1 MYKPFVALLGILLG
15 SHAPAAAQTPAPQ
28 LVLAQERAAP
38 TMAMVP
44 TVSTA
49 LAAGST
55 LVSQDTGKSPAHFN
69 RLYLGAYERDPSLGQ
84 LLPMERVKNLFF
96 TQVNLPLVQL
106 WGGRLQLDAFQST
119 LHIQNAQ
126 LGLSDYGGTQ
136 GFRSAQQSYY
146 GGPNSVRFSGLIL
159 GFHFGGDA
167 RAARP
172 TGVLRRLT
180 RIVGN
185 VLN

>member
-1 MYKPFVALLGILLG
+1 MYKPFVALLGMLLG
-15 SHAPAAAQTPAPQ
+15 SYAPAAAQTPAPQ
-28 LVLAQERAAP
+28 LVLAQEHAAP

-55 LVSQDTGKSPAHFN
+55 VVPQDTGKSPVHFN
-69 RLYLGAYERDPSLGQ
+69 PLYVGPYERDPSLER
-84 LLPMERVKNLFF
+84 LLPMERVKNLFL
-96 TQVNLPLVQL
+96 TQVNLPLVQF

-119 LHIQNAQ
+119 LHIQNVQ
-126 LGLSDYGGTQ
+126 LGPLGYGGMQ
-136 GFRSAQQSYY
+136 GFRSARQSYS
-146 GGPNSVRFSGLIL
+146 GGPISVRVSGLSL
-159 GFHFGGDA
+159 SFHFGADA

-172 TGVLRRLT
+172 TEVLRRLT
-180 RIVGN
+180 RMVGN

>member
-1 MYKPFVALLGILLG
+1 MYKPFVALLGMLLG

-38 TMAMVP
+38 TMAMLP

-49 LAAGST
+49 FPAGST
-55 LVSQDTGKSPAHFN
+55 LVSQDTGKSPAQFN
-69 RLYLGAYERDPSLGQ
+69 HLFVGAYERDPSLGQ
-84 LLPMERVKNLFF
+84 LLPTERVKNLVF

-106 WGGRLQLDAFQST
+106 WGGRLQLEAFQCT
-119 LHIQNAQ
+119 LHIQNVQ
-126 LGLSDYGGTQ
+126 LGPLGYGGMQ
-136 GFRSAQQSYY
+136 GFRSARQSYS
-146 GGPNSVRFSGLIL
+146 GGPISVHLSGLSL
-159 GFHFGGDA
+159 SYHFGGDA
-167 RAARP
+167 RPARP

>member
-1 MYKPFVALLGILLG
+1 MYKPFVALLGMLLG

-28 LVLAQERAAP
+28 LVLAQERAGP
-38 TMAMVP
+38 TMAMLP

-49 LAAGST
+49 LPGSIV
-55 LVSQDTGKSPAHFN
+55 LSQDTGKSPARFN
-69 RLYLGAYERDPSLGQ
+69 RLFVGAYESDPSLGQ
-84 LLPMERVKNLFF
+84 LLPMERVKNLLF

-119 LHIQNAQ
+119 LHIQDVQ
-126 LGLSDYGGTQ
+126 LGLTGYGGTQ
-136 GFRSAQQSYY
+136 GFRSARQSYY
-146 GGPNSVRFSGLIL
+146 GGPNSVRFSGLSL
-159 GFHFGGDA
+159 SFHFGGDA
-167 RAARP
+167 RAAP
-172 TGVLRRLT
+172 TEVLRRLT